1 MNNHLIKPAPLVE
14 KFESVALR
22 GEALDI
28 GAGRGDNAIFL
39 AQKGFSVTAIE
50 IKKEAAEIIESRA
63 KENEVSL
70 NVVNQDA
77 KIFPI
82 EKDRYTFIS
91 TMNSLNFFSKEEF
104 SALIENIKQGLKK
117 EGVCVIAMFTSNDPM
132 CEEVKVK
139 TRGTL
144 ENEMG
149 KKWYFP
155 APNELK
161 GIFEKDFTI
170 LFSVEEVVE
179 DKGHPG
185 NEEPHQHAV
194 ARIAVKK

>member
-1 MNNHLIKPAPLVE
+1 MNHQSIKPAPLVE
-14 KFESVALR
+14 RFESVAAH

-39 AQKGFSVTAIE
+39 TKKGFSVTAIE

-63 KENEVSL
+63 KENETSI
-70 NVVNQDA
+70 NVINQDA
-77 KIFPI
+77 KKFVI

-91 TMNSLNFFSKEEF
+91 AMNSLNFFSKEEF
-104 SALIENIKQGLKK
+104 SALIENIRQGLKK
-117 EGVCVIAMFTSNDPM
+117 EGVCVIAMFTNNDPM

-139 TRGTL
+139 TGGTF
-144 ENEMG
+144 ENDMG

-161 GIFEKDFTI
+161 KLFEKDFTI
-170 LFSVEEVVE
+170 LFYVEAVVE

-185 NEEPHQHAV
+185 NQEPHQHAV